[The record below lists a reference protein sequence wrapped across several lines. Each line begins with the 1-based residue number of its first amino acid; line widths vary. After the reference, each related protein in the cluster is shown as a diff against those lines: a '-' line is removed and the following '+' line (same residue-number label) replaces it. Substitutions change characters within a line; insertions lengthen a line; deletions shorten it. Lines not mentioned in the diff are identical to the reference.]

1 MCKFGSVPLCTV
13 RVMEQ
18 QRVIEG
24 ESWGVR
30 GQNKHR
36 FIIRS
41 GFESWLL
48 HCASSVPWA
57 MLLNHI
63 EPDFSRI
70 KCRKE
75 DLR

>member
-1 MCKFGSVPLCTV
+1 MCKSGSVPLCTV

-24 ESWGVR
+24 ESWGG

-48 HCASSVPWA
+48 HCASSVTRTT
-57 MLLNHI
+57 LLNHI